1 MDRLELAA
9 AGLGSNRWRA
19 FWWVTRPL
27 IQPGI
32 ATGMLFSFLLS
43 FDDCRWH
50 CSSPA
55 PRAQTRRCA
64 ARTRRRR
71 EL

>member
-9 AGLGSNRWRA
+9 AGLGANRWRA

-32 ATGMLFSFLLS
+32 AAGILFSFLLS
-43 FDDCRWH
+43 FDELPVAPFLTGTEGQTLPV
-50 CSSPA
+50 CSPHRKETE
-55 PRAQTRRCA
+55 P
-64 ARTRRRR
+64 
-71 EL
+71 